1 MTRLPSTYIE
11 AQALAVAR
19 DWIAWHCESPDGIF
33 HPNAAAVYG
42 TSLMKRFAQSHPFG
56 ADDVVYFA
64 EHGSK
69 EADLALRELIAEYTD
84 RGEPLTAVLR
94 AYNIRLI
101 NPSNRPRKHGAG
113 RAENFIRD
121 AGIWFL
127 VEALIIK
134 CDLRPTQRTNRKTKL
149 HPQSAC
155 SIAAAALSEAKI
167 NIPIGSKAVEKIW
180 GRYLPAFAGE
190 RIAAGTKF
198 AAGRP
203 PGYAG
208 LFGK

>member
-1 MTRLPSTYIE
+1 MTGLPATIVE
-11 AQALAVAR
+11 AEALAFAQ
-19 DWIAWHCESPDGIF
+19 DWIAWHRDSDGLF
-33 HPNAAAVYG
+33 HPNAAAVWG
-42 TSLMKRFAQSHPFG
+42 TSLMKQYAQSHPFG

-84 RGEPLTAVLR
+84 RGEPLTAILR

-121 AGIWFL
+121 MGVWFL

-134 CDLRPTQRTNRKTKL
+134 CGLRPTQHTNRKTKL
-149 HPQSAC
+149 RPPSAS
-155 SIAAAALSEAKI
+155 SIAAAALSSAGI
-167 NIPIGSKAVEKIW
+167 NIPLGPKGVERIW
-180 GRYLPAFAGE
+180 SRYLPAFAGE
-190 RIAAGTKF
+190 RIAAGTKY

-208 LFGK
+208 LFAK